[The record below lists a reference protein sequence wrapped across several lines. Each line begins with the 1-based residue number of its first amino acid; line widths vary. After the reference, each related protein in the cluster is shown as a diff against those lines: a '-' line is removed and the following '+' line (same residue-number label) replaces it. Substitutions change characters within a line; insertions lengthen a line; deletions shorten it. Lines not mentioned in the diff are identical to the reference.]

1 MVTDPQQASGK
12 SSDLES
18 RENWPAYYF
27 GVICNFNGW
36 ILASTEKRQH
46 KTLGT

>member
-18 RENWPAYYF
+18 RENWPGGALFYRF
-27 GVICNFNGW
+27 
-36 ILASTEKRQH
+36 A
-46 KTLGT
+46 

>member
-18 RENWPAYYF
+18 RENWPG
-27 GVICNFNGW
+27 GVLFYGF
-36 ILASTEKRQH
+36 A
-46 KTLGT
+46 